1 MNNFHPKIAFSI
13 NVILVRSIL
22 LLERLGNRSL
32 LSLASILKKINFIYF
47 LKINL
52 VKLRLIKKY
61 ICKKNILHKSL
72 TLFFI
77 SFIYINSYSQLFVNE
92 IDSDTDSVDQ
102 LEFIEIKSES
112 PNFSLDGYVIVL
124 FNGSSNGSDS
134 SYLAIDLDGFQTD
147 LNGLFLIGNN
157 NVSPS
162 AQIIIPNNSI
172 QNGADAVAI
181 YQAPLSDFPNSTL
194 ATTTNLVDAVV
205 YDTSDSDDENLM
217 QLLGVNLQIN
227 ENDNGNKDFESIQR
241 SNNGSYFVDTP
252 TPREV
257 NEGSGVFLN
266 GINFNFDQDSYIEG
280 EQIQINFTTEVPL
293 QEPITILFSLEYQNF
308 ESSDYSDVNS
318 VTIDSGADLGSV
330 LIDIV
335 DDDIDEGDEDLMLS
349 LDFENE
355 NFILLNNNQII
366 RVNDNDFII
375 ADYGTP
381 IDPTYSNVSNLF
393 PENYYSNL
401 NGLAGQDLIIALQE
415 IISNTDLVR
424 AHSYSDV
431 KEILKEADVNPEN
444 SNQVWLVYTEQA
456 RSKIDFQTTSSSV
469 GKWNREHTFPRSRGG
484 FNSISADSY
493 ADGIDQYWQ
502 TNIDSLRH
510 ANSDAHGIR
519 ASDGPENSSRGNKH
533 YGDYNGPTGNL
544 NSFKGDVARSVLFLS
559 LRYNGLDIVDGFPDT
574 VGQLGDLQTILSWND
589 LDPVDD
595 FEKNRNNVIYNW
607 QNNRNPL
614 IDLPEIVNYIWG
626 ENYGDI
632 WFDNLNVS
640 TIQDAFEFYPNPT
653 NGKIYFNSYLD
664 KVEVYSLNGQKLLN
678 FKNVDMLEINLE
690 KGLYLVSLYKEGKSS
705 IHKIIIN

>member
-1 MNNFHPKIAFSI
+1 MYKTIT
-13 NVILVRSIL
+13 
-22 LLERLGNRSL
+22 
-32 LSLASILKKINFIYF
+32 
-47 LKINL
+47 
-52 VKLRLIKKY
+52 LI
-61 ICKKNILHKSL
+61 
-72 TLFFI
+72 FI
-77 SFIYINSYSQLFVNE
+77 SFFYINTYSQLFINE

-112 PNFSLDGYVIVL
+112 PNFSLDGYIIVL
-124 FNGSSNGSDS
+124 FNGSSTGSDS
-134 SYLAIDLDGFQTD
+134 SYLAIDLNGFQTD

-162 AQIIIPNNSI
+162 AQIIVPNNSI

-194 ATTTNLVDAVV
+194 ATTTNLVDALV

-217 QLLGVNLQIN
+217 QLLGVNIQIN
-227 ENDNGNKDFESIQR
+227 ENENGNKDFESIQR

-257 NEGSGVFLN
+257 NEGNGVFLN
-266 GINFNFDQDSYIEG
+266 GINFSFDQDFYNEG
-280 EQIQINFTTEVPL
+280 DQIQINFTTEEAL
-293 QEPITILFSLEYQNF
+293 QESITIFFNLEYQNF
-308 ESSDYSDVNS
+308 DSNDYSDIDN
-318 VTIDSGADLGSV
+318 VTIQSGEDSASV
-330 LIDIV
+330 LIDII
-335 DDDIDEGDEDLMLS
+335 DDEIDEGDEDLMLS
-349 LDFENE
+349 LDFQNE

-366 RVNDNDFII
+366 RVNDNDFFI

-381 IDPTYSNVSNLF
+381 INPTYANVNNLF
-393 PENYYSNL
+393 SENYYSNL
-401 NGLAGQDLIIALQE
+401 NGLAGEDLIIALKE
-415 IISNTDLVR
+415 IISNPELVR
-424 AHSYSDV
+424 AHSYSDI
-431 KEILKEADVNPEN
+431 KEILKQADVNPEN

-456 RSKIDFQTTSSSV
+456 RSKIDFQTTSSNI

-484 FNSISADSY
+484 FNNISADSN

-502 TNIDSLRH
+502 TSIDSLRH

-574 VGQLGDLQTILSWND
+574 VGQLGDLQTILSWNE

-595 FEKNRNNVIYNW
+595 FEKNRNNIIYNW

-626 ENYGDI
+626 ENYGEV
-632 WFDNLNVS
+632 WFDNLNISVN
-640 TIQDAFEFYPNPT
+640 QNGFEFYPNPT
-653 NGKIYFNSYLD
+653 NGNISFNSYLD
-664 KVEVYSLNGQKLLN
+664 KVEVYSLNGQKLLS
-678 FKNVDMLEINLE
+678 FKNVNMLEINLE
-690 KGLYLVSLYKEGKSS
+690 KGLYLIFLYKEGKSS
-705 IHKIIIN
+705 NHKIIIN

>member
-1 MNNFHPKIAFSI
+1 M
-13 NVILVRSIL
+13 
-22 LLERLGNRSL
+22 
-32 LSLASILKKINFIYF
+32 
-47 LKINL
+47 
-52 VKLRLIKKY
+52 
-61 ICKKNILHKSL
+61 HKSI
-72 TLFFI
+72 TLIFI
-77 SFIYINSYSQLFVNE
+77 SFFYINTYSQLFINE

-112 PNFSLDGYVIVL
+112 PNFSLDGYIIVL

-134 SYLAIDLDGFQTD
+134 SYLAIDLNGFQTD

-162 AQIIIPNNSI
+162 AQIIVPNNSI

-194 ATTTNLVDAVV
+194 ATTTNLVDALV

-217 QLLGVNLQIN
+217 QLLGVNIQIN
-227 ENDNGNKDFESIQR
+227 ENENGNKDFESIQR

-266 GINFNFDQDSYIEG
+266 GINFSFDQDFYNEG
-280 EQIQINFTTEVPL
+280 DQIQINFTTEEAL
-293 QEPITILFSLEYQNF
+293 QESITIFFNLEYQNF
-308 ESSDYSDVNS
+308 DSNDYSDIDN
-318 VTIDSGADLGSV
+318 VTIQSGEDSASV
-330 LIDIV
+330 LIDII
-335 DDDIDEGDEDLMLS
+335 DDEIDEGDEDLMLS
-349 LDFENE
+349 LDFQNE

-381 IDPTYSNVSNLF
+381 INPTYANVNNLF
-393 PENYYSNL
+393 SENYYSNL
-401 NGLAGQDLIIALQE
+401 NGLAGEDLIIALKE
-415 IISNTDLVR
+415 IISNPELVR
-424 AHSYSDV
+424 AHSYSDI
-431 KEILKEADVNPEN
+431 KEILKQADVNPEN

-456 RSKIDFQTTSSSV
+456 RSKIDFQTTSSNI

-484 FNSISADSY
+484 FNNISADSN

-502 TNIDSLRH
+502 TSIDSLRH

-574 VGQLGDLQTILSWND
+574 VGQLGDLQTILSWNE

-595 FEKNRNNVIYNW
+595 FEKNRNNIIYNW

-626 ENYGDI
+626 ENYGEV
-632 WFDNLNVS
+632 WFDNLNISVN
-640 TIQDAFEFYPNPT
+640 QNGFEFYPNPT
-653 NGKIYFNSYLD
+653 NGNISFNSYLD
-664 KVEVYSLNGQKLLN
+664 KVEIYSLNGQKLLS
-678 FKNVDMLEINLE
+678 FKNVNMLEINLE
-690 KGLYLVSLYKEGKSS
+690 KGLYLIFLYKEGKSS
-705 IHKIIIN
+705 NHKIIIN

>member
-1 MNNFHPKIAFSI
+1 MYKTIT
-13 NVILVRSIL
+13 
-22 LLERLGNRSL
+22 
-32 LSLASILKKINFIYF
+32 
-47 LKINL
+47 
-52 VKLRLIKKY
+52 LI
-61 ICKKNILHKSL
+61 
-72 TLFFI
+72 FI
-77 SFIYINSYSQLFVNE
+77 SFFYINTYSQLFINE

-112 PNFSLDGYVIVL
+112 PNFSLDGYIIVL

-134 SYLAIDLDGFQTD
+134 SYLAIDLNGFQTD

-162 AQIIIPNNSI
+162 AQIIVPNNSI

-194 ATTTNLVDAVV
+194 ATTTNLVDALV

-217 QLLGVNLQIN
+217 QLLGVNIQIN
-227 ENDNGNKDFESIQR
+227 ENENGNKDFESIQR

-257 NEGSGVFLN
+257 NEGNGVFLN
-266 GINFNFDQDSYIEG
+266 GINFSFDQDFYNEG
-280 EQIQINFTTEVPL
+280 DQIQINFTTEEAL
-293 QEPITILFSLEYQNF
+293 QESITIFFNLEYQNF
-308 ESSDYSDVNS
+308 DSNDYSDIDN
-318 VTIDSGADLGSV
+318 VTIQSGEDSASV
-330 LIDIV
+330 LIDII
-335 DDDIDEGDEDLMLS
+335 DDEIDEGDEDLMLS
-349 LDFENE
+349 LDFQNE

-381 IDPTYSNVSNLF
+381 INPTYANVNNLF
-393 PENYYSNL
+393 SENYYSNL
-401 NGLAGQDLIIALQE
+401 NGLAGEDLIIALKE
-415 IISNTDLVR
+415 IISNPELVR
-424 AHSYSDV
+424 AHSYSDI
-431 KEILKEADVNPEN
+431 KEILKQADVNPEN

-456 RSKIDFQTTSSSV
+456 RSKIDFQTTSSNI

-484 FNSISADSY
+484 FNNISADSN

-502 TNIDSLRH
+502 TSIDSLRH

-574 VGQLGDLQTILSWND
+574 VGQLGDLQTILSWNE

-626 ENYGDI
+626 ENYGEV
-632 WFDNLNVS
+632 WFDNLNISVN
-640 TIQDAFEFYPNPT
+640 QNGFEFYPNPT
-653 NGKIYFNSYLD
+653 NGNISFNSYLD
-664 KVEVYSLNGQKLLN
+664 KVEVYSLNGQKLLS
-678 FKNVDMLEINLE
+678 FKNVNMLEINLE
-690 KGLYLVSLYKEGKSS
+690 KGLYLIFLHKEGKSS
-705 IHKIIIN
+705 NHKIIIN

>member
-1 MNNFHPKIAFSI
+1 MHKTIT
-13 NVILVRSIL
+13 
-22 LLERLGNRSL
+22 
-32 LSLASILKKINFIYF
+32 
-47 LKINL
+47 
-52 VKLRLIKKY
+52 LI
-61 ICKKNILHKSL
+61 
-72 TLFFI
+72 FI
-77 SFIYINSYSQLFVNE
+77 SFFYINTYSQLFINE

-112 PNFSLDGYVIVL
+112 PNFSLDGYIIVL

-134 SYLAIDLDGFQTD
+134 SYLAIDLNGFQTD

-162 AQIIIPNNSI
+162 AQIIVPNNSI

-194 ATTTNLVDAVV
+194 ATTTNLVDALV

-217 QLLGVNLQIN
+217 QLLGVNIQIN
-227 ENDNGNKDFESIQR
+227 ENENGNKDFESIQR

-257 NEGSGVFLN
+257 NEGNGVFLN
-266 GINFNFDQDSYIEG
+266 GINFSFDQDFYNEG
-280 EQIQINFTTEVPL
+280 DQIQINFTTEEAL
-293 QEPITILFSLEYQNF
+293 QESITIFFNLEYQNF
-308 ESSDYSDVNS
+308 DSNDYSDIDN
-318 VTIDSGADLGSV
+318 VTIQSGEDSASV
-330 LIDIV
+330 LIDII
-335 DDDIDEGDEDLMLS
+335 DDEIDEGDEDLMLS
-349 LDFENE
+349 LDFQNE

-381 IDPTYSNVSNLF
+381 INPTYANVNNLF
-393 PENYYSNL
+393 SENYYSNL
-401 NGLAGQDLIIALQE
+401 NGLAGEDLIIALKE
-415 IISNTDLVR
+415 IISNPELVR
-424 AHSYSDV
+424 AHSYSDI
-431 KEILKEADVNPEN
+431 KEILKQADVNPEN

-456 RSKIDFQTTSSSV
+456 RSKIDFQTTSSNI

-484 FNSISADSY
+484 FNNISADSN

-502 TNIDSLRH
+502 TSIDSLRH

-574 VGQLGDLQTILSWND
+574 VGQLGDLQTILSWNE

-595 FEKNRNNVIYNW
+595 FEKNRNNIIYNW

-626 ENYGDI
+626 ENYGEV
-632 WFDNLNVS
+632 WFDNLNISVN
-640 TIQDAFEFYPNPT
+640 QNGFEFYPNPT
-653 NGKIYFNSYLD
+653 NGNISFNSYLD
-664 KVEVYSLNGQKLLN
+664 KVEIYSLNGQKLLS
-678 FKNVDMLEINLE
+678 FKNINMLEINLE
-690 KGLYLVSLYKEGKSS
+690 KGLYLIFLYKEGKSS
-705 IHKIIIN
+705 NHKIIIN

>member
-1 MNNFHPKIAFSI
+1 M
-13 NVILVRSIL
+13 
-22 LLERLGNRSL
+22 
-32 LSLASILKKINFIYF
+32 
-47 LKINL
+47 
-52 VKLRLIKKY
+52 
-61 ICKKNILHKSL
+61 HKSI
-72 TLFFI
+72 TLIFI
-77 SFIYINSYSQLFVNE
+77 SFFYINTYSQLFINE

-112 PNFSLDGYVIVL
+112 PNFSLDGYIIVL

-134 SYLAIDLDGFQTD
+134 SYLAIDLNGFQTD

-162 AQIIIPNNSI
+162 AQIIVPNNSI

-194 ATTTNLVDAVV
+194 ATTTNLVDALV

-217 QLLGVNLQIN
+217 QLLGVNIQIN
-227 ENDNGNKDFESIQR
+227 ENENGNKDFESIQR

-266 GINFNFDQDSYIEG
+266 GINFSFDQDFYNEG
-280 EQIQINFTTEVPL
+280 DQIQINFTTEEAL
-293 QEPITILFSLEYQNF
+293 QESITIFFNLEYQNF
-308 ESSDYSDVNS
+308 DSNDYSDIDN
-318 VTIDSGADLGSV
+318 VTIQSGEDSASV
-330 LIDIV
+330 LIDII
-335 DDDIDEGDEDLMLS
+335 DDEIDEGDEDLMLS
-349 LDFENE
+349 LDFQNE

-381 IDPTYSNVSNLF
+381 VNPTYANVNNLF
-393 PENYYSNL
+393 SENYYSNL
-401 NGLAGQDLIIALQE
+401 NGLAGEDLIIALKE
-415 IISNTDLVR
+415 IISNPELVR
-424 AHSYSDV
+424 AHSYSDI
-431 KEILKEADVNPEN
+431 KEILKQADVNPEN

-456 RSKIDFQTTSSSV
+456 RSKIDFQTTSSNI

-484 FNSISADSY
+484 FNNISADSN

-502 TNIDSLRH
+502 TSIDSLRH

-574 VGQLGDLQTILSWND
+574 VGQLGDLQTILSWNE

-626 ENYGDI
+626 ENYGEV
-632 WFDNLNVS
+632 WFDNLNISVN
-640 TIQDAFEFYPNPT
+640 QNGFEFYPNPT
-653 NGKIYFNSYLD
+653 NGNISFNSYLD
-664 KVEVYSLNGQKLLN
+664 KVEVYSLNGQKLLS
-678 FKNVDMLEINLE
+678 FKNVNMLEINLE
-690 KGLYLVSLYKEGKSS
+690 KGLYLIFLYKEGKSS
-705 IHKIIIN
+705 NHKIIIN

>member
-1 MNNFHPKIAFSI
+1 MYKTIT
-13 NVILVRSIL
+13 
-22 LLERLGNRSL
+22 
-32 LSLASILKKINFIYF
+32 
-47 LKINL
+47 
-52 VKLRLIKKY
+52 LI
-61 ICKKNILHKSL
+61 
-72 TLFFI
+72 FI
-77 SFIYINSYSQLFVNE
+77 SFFYINTYSQLFINE

-112 PNFSLDGYVIVL
+112 PNFSLDGYIIVL

-134 SYLAIDLDGFQTD
+134 SYLAIDLNGFQTD

-162 AQIIIPNNSI
+162 AQIIVPNNSI
-172 QNGADAVAI
+172 QNGADAVGI

-194 ATTTNLVDAVV
+194 ATTTNLVDALV

-217 QLLGVNLQIN
+217 QLLGVNIQIN
-227 ENDNGNKDFESIQR
+227 ENENGNKDFESIQR
-241 SNNGSYFVDTP
+241 SNNGSYFIDTP

-257 NEGSGVFLN
+257 NEGNGVFLN
-266 GINFNFDQDSYIEG
+266 GINFSFDQDFYSEG
-280 EQIQINFTTEVPL
+280 DQIQINFTTEEAL
-293 QEPITILFSLEYQNF
+293 QESITIFFNLEYQNF
-308 ESSDYSDVNS
+308 DSNDYSDIDN
-318 VTIDSGADLGSV
+318 VTIQSGEDSASV
-330 LIDIV
+330 LIDII
-335 DDDIDEGDEDLMLS
+335 DDEIDEGDEDLMLS
-349 LDFENE
+349 LDFQNE

-381 IDPTYSNVSNLF
+381 INPTYANVNNLF
-393 PENYYSNL
+393 SENYYSNL
-401 NGLAGQDLIIALQE
+401 NGLAGEDLIIALKE
-415 IISNTDLVR
+415 IISNPELVR
-424 AHSYSDV
+424 AHSYSDI
-431 KEILKEADVNPEN
+431 KEILKQADVNPEN

-456 RSKIDFQTTSSSV
+456 RSKIDFQTTSSNI

-484 FNSISADSY
+484 FNNISADSY

-502 TNIDSLRH
+502 TSIDSLRH

-574 VGQLGDLQTILSWND
+574 VGQLGDLQTILSWNE

-595 FEKNRNNVIYNW
+595 FEKNRNNIIYNW

-626 ENYGDI
+626 ENYGEV
-632 WFDNLNVS
+632 WFDNLNIYVN
-640 TIQDAFEFYPNPT
+640 QNDFEFYPNPT
-653 NGKIYFNSYLD
+653 NGNISFNSYLD
-664 KVEVYSLNGQKLLN
+664 KVEIYSLNGQKLLT
-678 FKNVDMLEINLE
+678 FKNINMLEINLE
-690 KGLYLVSLYKEGKSS
+690 KGLYLIFLYKEGKSS
-705 IHKIIIN
+705 NHKIIIN

>member
-1 MNNFHPKIAFSI
+1 MYKSI
-13 NVILVRSIL
+13 T
-22 LLERLGNRSL
+22 
-32 LSLASILKKINFIYF
+32 
-47 LKINL
+47 
-52 VKLRLIKKY
+52 LI
-61 ICKKNILHKSL
+61 
-72 TLFFI
+72 FI
-77 SFIYINSYSQLFVNE
+77 SFFYINTYSQLFINE

-112 PNFSLDGYVIVL
+112 PNFSLDGYIIVL

-134 SYLAIDLDGFQTD
+134 SYLAIDLNGFQTD

-162 AQIIIPNNSI
+162 AQIIVPNNSI

-194 ATTTNLVDAVV
+194 ATTTNLVDALV

-217 QLLGVNLQIN
+217 QLLGVNIQIN
-227 ENDNGNKDFESIQR
+227 ENENGNKDFESIQR

-266 GINFNFDQDSYIEG
+266 GINFSFDQDFYNEG
-280 EQIQINFTTEVPL
+280 DQIQINFTTEEAL
-293 QEPITILFSLEYQNF
+293 QESITIFFNLEYQNF
-308 ESSDYSDVNS
+308 DSNDYSDIDN
-318 VTIDSGADLGSV
+318 VTIQSGEDSASV
-330 LIDIV
+330 LIDII
-335 DDDIDEGDEDLMLS
+335 DDEIDEGDEDLMLS
-349 LDFENE
+349 LDFQNE

-366 RVNDNDFII
+366 RVNDNDFFI

-381 IDPTYSNVSNLF
+381 INPTYANVNNLF
-393 PENYYSNL
+393 SENYYSNL
-401 NGLAGQDLIIALQE
+401 NGLAGEDLIIALKE
-415 IISNTDLVR
+415 IISNPELVR
-424 AHSYSDV
+424 AHSYSDI
-431 KEILKEADVNPEN
+431 KEILKQADVNPEN

-456 RSKIDFQTTSSSV
+456 RSKIDFQTTSSNI

-484 FNSISADSY
+484 FNNISADSN

-502 TNIDSLRH
+502 TSIDSLRH

-574 VGQLGDLQTILSWND
+574 VGQLGDLQTILSWNE

-626 ENYGDI
+626 ENYGEV
-632 WFDNLNVS
+632 WFDNLNISVN
-640 TIQDAFEFYPNPT
+640 QNGFEFYPNPT
-653 NGKIYFNSYLD
+653 NGNISFNSYLD
-664 KVEVYSLNGQKLLN
+664 KVEVYSLNGQKLLS
-678 FKNVDMLEINLE
+678 FKNVNMLEINLE
-690 KGLYLVSLYKEGKSS
+690 KGLYLIFLYKEGKSS
-705 IHKIIIN
+705 NHKIIIN

>member
-1 MNNFHPKIAFSI
+1 
-13 NVILVRSIL
+13 
-22 LLERLGNRSL
+22 
-32 LSLASILKKINFIYF
+32 
-47 LKINL
+47 
-52 VKLRLIKKY
+52 
-61 ICKKNILHKSL
+61 LHKSI
-72 TLFFI
+72 TLIFI
-77 SFIYINSYSQLFVNE
+77 SFFYINTYSQLFINE
-92 IDSDTDSVDQ
+92 IDSDTDSLDQ

-112 PNFSLDGYVIVL
+112 PNFSLDGYIIVL

-134 SYLAIDLDGFQTD
+134 SYLAIDLNGFQTD

-162 AQIIIPNNSI
+162 AQIIVPNNSI

-194 ATTTNLVDAVV
+194 ATTTNLVDALV

-217 QLLGVNLQIN
+217 QLLGVNIQIN
-227 ENDNGNKDFESIQR
+227 ENENGNKDFESIQR

-257 NEGSGVFLN
+257 NEGNGVFLN
-266 GINFNFDQDSYIEG
+266 GINFSFDQDFYNEG
-280 EQIQINFTTEVPL
+280 DQIQINFTTEEAL
-293 QEPITILFSLEYQNF
+293 QESITIFFNLEYQNF
-308 ESSDYSDVNS
+308 DSNDYSDIDN
-318 VTIDSGADLGSV
+318 VTIQSGEDSASV
-330 LIDIV
+330 LIDII
-335 DDDIDEGDEDLMLS
+335 DDEINEGDEDLMLS
-349 LDFENE
+349 LDFQNE

-381 IDPTYSNVSNLF
+381 INPTYANVNNLF
-393 PENYYSNL
+393 SENYYSNL
-401 NGLAGQDLIIALQE
+401 NGLAGEDLIIALKE
-415 IISNTDLVR
+415 IISNPELVR
-424 AHSYSDV
+424 AHSYSDI
-431 KEILKEADVNPEN
+431 KEILKQADVNPEN

-456 RSKIDFQTTSSSV
+456 RSKIDFQTTSSNI

-484 FNSISADSY
+484 FNNISADSN

-502 TNIDSLRH
+502 TSIDSLRH

-574 VGQLGDLQTILSWND
+574 VGQLGDLQTILSWNE

-626 ENYGDI
+626 ENYGEV
-632 WFDNLNVS
+632 WFDNLNISVN
-640 TIQDAFEFYPNPT
+640 QNGFEFYPNPT
-653 NGKIYFNSYLD
+653 NGNISFNSYLD
-664 KVEVYSLNGQKLLN
+664 KVEIYSLNGQKLLS
-678 FKNVDMLEINLE
+678 FKNINMLEINLE
-690 KGLYLVSLYKEGKSS
+690 KGLYLIFLYKEGKSS
-705 IHKIIIN
+705 NHKIIIN

>member
-1 MNNFHPKIAFSI
+1 M
-13 NVILVRSIL
+13 
-22 LLERLGNRSL
+22 
-32 LSLASILKKINFIYF
+32 
-47 LKINL
+47 
-52 VKLRLIKKY
+52 
-61 ICKKNILHKSL
+61 HKSI
-72 TLFFI
+72 TLIFI
-77 SFIYINSYSQLFVNE
+77 SFFYINTYSQLFINE
-92 IDSDTDSVDQ
+92 IDSDTDSLDQ

-112 PNFSLDGYVIVL
+112 PNFSLDGYIIVL

-134 SYLAIDLDGFQTD
+134 SYLALDLNGFQTD

-162 AQIIIPNNSI
+162 AQIIVPNNSI

-194 ATTTNLVDAVV
+194 ATTTNLVDALV

-217 QLLGVNLQIN
+217 QLLGVNIQIN
-227 ENDNGNKDFESIQR
+227 ENENGNKDFESIQR

-257 NEGSGVFLN
+257 NEGNGVFLN
-266 GINFNFDQDSYIEG
+266 GINFSFDQDFYNEG
-280 EQIQINFTTEVPL
+280 DQIQINFTTEEAL
-293 QEPITILFSLEYQNF
+293 QESITIFFNLEYQNF
-308 ESSDYSDVNS
+308 DSNDYSDIDN
-318 VTIDSGADLGSV
+318 VTIQSGEDSASV
-330 LIDIV
+330 LIDII
-335 DDDIDEGDEDLMLS
+335 DDEINEGDEDLMLS
-349 LDFENE
+349 LDFQNE

-381 IDPTYSNVSNLF
+381 INPTYANVNNLF
-393 PENYYSNL
+393 SENYYSNL
-401 NGLAGQDLIIALQE
+401 NGLAGEDLIIALKE
-415 IISNTDLVR
+415 IISNPELVR
-424 AHSYSDV
+424 AHSYSDI
-431 KEILKEADVNPEN
+431 KEILKQADVNPEN

-456 RSKIDFQTTSSSV
+456 RSKIDFQTTSSNI

-484 FNSISADSY
+484 FNNISADSN

-502 TNIDSLRH
+502 TSIDSLRH

-574 VGQLGDLQTILSWND
+574 VGQLGDLQTILSWNE

-626 ENYGDI
+626 ENYGEV
-632 WFDNLNVS
+632 WFDNLNISVN
-640 TIQDAFEFYPNPT
+640 QNGFEFYPNPT
-653 NGKIYFNSYLD
+653 NGNISFNSYLD
-664 KVEVYSLNGQKLLN
+664 KVEVYSLNGQKLLS
-678 FKNVDMLEINLE
+678 FKNVNMLEINLE
-690 KGLYLVSLYKEGKSS
+690 KGLYLIFLYKEGKSS
-705 IHKIIIN
+705 NHKIIIN

>member
-1 MNNFHPKIAFSI
+1 LYKAIT
-13 NVILVRSIL
+13 
-22 LLERLGNRSL
+22 
-32 LSLASILKKINFIYF
+32 
-47 LKINL
+47 
-52 VKLRLIKKY
+52 LI
-61 ICKKNILHKSL
+61 
-72 TLFFI
+72 FI
-77 SFIYINSYSQLFVNE
+77 SFFYINTYSQLFINE

-112 PNFSLDGYVIVL
+112 PNFSLDGYIIVL

-134 SYLAIDLDGFQTD
+134 SYLAIDLNGFQTD

-162 AQIIIPNNSI
+162 AQIIVPNNSI

-194 ATTTNLVDAVV
+194 ATTTNLVDALV

-217 QLLGVNLQIN
+217 QLLGVNIQIN
-227 ENDNGNKDFESIQR
+227 ENENGNKDFESIQR

-266 GINFNFDQDSYIEG
+266 GINFSFDQDFYNEG
-280 EQIQINFTTEVPL
+280 DQIQINFTTEEAL
-293 QEPITILFSLEYQNF
+293 QESITIFFNLEYQNF
-308 ESSDYSDVNS
+308 DSNDYSDIDN
-318 VTIDSGADLGSV
+318 VTIQSGEDSASV
-330 LIDIV
+330 LIDII
-335 DDDIDEGDEDLMLS
+335 DDEIDEGDEDLMLS
-349 LDFENE
+349 LDFQNE

-366 RVNDNDFII
+366 RVNDNDFFI

-381 IDPTYSNVSNLF
+381 INPTYANVNNLF
-393 PENYYSNL
+393 SENYYSNL
-401 NGLAGQDLIIALQE
+401 NGLAGEDLIIALKE
-415 IISNTDLVR
+415 IISNPELVR
-424 AHSYSDV
+424 AHSYSDI
-431 KEILKEADVNPEN
+431 KEILKQADVNPEN

-456 RSKIDFQTTSSSV
+456 RSKIDFQTTSSNI

-484 FNSISADSY
+484 FNNISADSN

-502 TNIDSLRH
+502 TSIDSLRH

-574 VGQLGDLQTILSWND
+574 VGQLGDLQTILSWNE

-595 FEKNRNNVIYNW
+595 FEKNRNNIIYNW

-626 ENYGDI
+626 ENYGEV
-632 WFDNLNVS
+632 WFDNLNISVN
-640 TIQDAFEFYPNPT
+640 QNGFEFYPNPT
-653 NGKIYFNSYLD
+653 NGNISFNSYLD
-664 KVEVYSLNGQKLLN
+664 KVEVYSLNGQKLLS
-678 FKNVDMLEINLE
+678 FKNVNMLEINLE
-690 KGLYLVSLYKEGKSS
+690 KGLYLIFLHKEGKSS
-705 IHKIIIN
+705 NHKIIIN

>member
-1 MNNFHPKIAFSI
+1 
-13 NVILVRSIL
+13 
-22 LLERLGNRSL
+22 
-32 LSLASILKKINFIYF
+32 
-47 LKINL
+47 
-52 VKLRLIKKY
+52 
-61 ICKKNILHKSL
+61 LHKSI
-72 TLFFI
+72 TLIFI
-77 SFIYINSYSQLFVNE
+77 SFFYINTYSQLFINE
-92 IDSDTDSVDQ
+92 IDSDTDSLDQ

-112 PNFSLDGYVIVL
+112 PNFSLDGYIIVL

-134 SYLAIDLDGFQTD
+134 SYLAIDLNGFQTD

-162 AQIIIPNNSI
+162 AQIIVPNNSI

-194 ATTTNLVDAVV
+194 ATTTNLVDALV

-217 QLLGVNLQIN
+217 QLLGVNIQIN
-227 ENDNGNKDFESIQR
+227 ENENGNKDFESIQR

-257 NEGSGVFLN
+257 NEGNGVFLN
-266 GINFNFDQDSYIEG
+266 GINFSFDQDFYNEG
-280 EQIQINFTTEVPL
+280 DQIQINFTTEEAL
-293 QEPITILFSLEYQNF
+293 QESITIFFNLEYQNF
-308 ESSDYSDVNS
+308 DSNDYSDIDN
-318 VTIDSGADLGSV
+318 VTIQSGEDSASV
-330 LIDIV
+330 LIDII
-335 DDDIDEGDEDLMLS
+335 DDEIDEGDEDLMLS
-349 LDFENE
+349 LDFQNE

-381 IDPTYSNVSNLF
+381 INPTYANVNNLF
-393 PENYYSNL
+393 SENYYSNL
-401 NGLAGQDLIIALQE
+401 NGLAGEDLIIALKE
-415 IISNTDLVR
+415 IISNPELVR
-424 AHSYSDV
+424 AHSYSDI
-431 KEILKEADVNPEN
+431 KEILKQADVNPEN

-456 RSKIDFQTTSSSV
+456 RSKIDFQTTSSNI

-484 FNSISADSY
+484 FNNISADSN

-502 TNIDSLRH
+502 TSIDSLRH

-574 VGQLGDLQTILSWND
+574 VGQLGDLQTILSWNE

-626 ENYGDI
+626 ENYGEV
-632 WFDNLNVS
+632 WFDNLNISVN
-640 TIQDAFEFYPNPT
+640 QNGFEFYPNPT
-653 NGKIYFNSYLD
+653 NGNISFNSYLD
-664 KVEVYSLNGQKLLN
+664 KVEVYSLNGQKLLS
-678 FKNVDMLEINLE
+678 FKNVNMLEINLE
-690 KGLYLVSLYKEGKSS
+690 KGLYLIFLHKEGKSS
-705 IHKIIIN
+705 NHKIIIN

>member
-134 SYLAIDLDGFQTD
+134 SYLAIDLDGYQTD

-318 VTIDSGADLGSV
+318 VTIDSGADSGSV
-330 LIDIV
+330 LIDII

-401 NGLAGQDLIIALQE
+401 NGLAGEDLIIALQE

>member
-1 MNNFHPKIAFSI
+1 M
-13 NVILVRSIL
+13 
-22 LLERLGNRSL
+22 
-32 LSLASILKKINFIYF
+32 FI
-47 LKINL
+47 
-52 VKLRLIKKY
+52 
-61 ICKKNILHKSL
+61 
-72 TLFFI
+72 
-77 SFIYINSYSQLFVNE
+77 NE

-112 PNFSLDGYVIVL
+112 PNFSLDGYIIVL
-124 FNGSSNGSDS
+124 FNGSSNSSDS
-134 SYLAIDLDGFQTD
+134 SYLAIDLNGFQTD

-162 AQIIIPNNSI
+162 AQIIVPDNSI

-194 ATTTNLVDAVV
+194 ATTTNLVDALV

-217 QLLGVNLQIN
+217 QLLGVNIQIN
-227 ENDNGNKDFESIQR
+227 ENENGNKDFESIQR

-257 NEGSGVFLN
+257 NEGNGVFLN
-266 GINFNFDQDSYIEG
+266 GINFSFDQDFYNEG
-280 EQIQINFTTEVPL
+280 DQIQINFTTEEAL
-293 QEPITILFSLEYQNF
+293 QESITIFFNLEYQNF
-308 ESSDYSDVNS
+308 DSNDYSDIDN
-318 VTIDSGADLGSV
+318 VTIQSGEESASV
-330 LIDIV
+330 LIDII
-335 DDDIDEGDEDLMLS
+335 DDEIDEGDEDLMLS
-349 LDFENE
+349 LDFQNE

-366 RVNDNDFII
+366 RVNDNDFFI

-381 IDPTYSNVSNLF
+381 INPTYANVNNLF
-393 PENYYSNL
+393 SENYYSNL
-401 NGLAGQDLIIALQE
+401 NGLAGEDLIIALKE
-415 IISNTDLVR
+415 IISNPELVR
-424 AHSYSDV
+424 AHSYSDI
-431 KEILKEADVNPEN
+431 KEILKQADVNPEN

-456 RSKIDFQTTSSSV
+456 RSKIDFQTTSSNI

-484 FNSISADSY
+484 FNNISADSN

-502 TNIDSLRH
+502 TSIDSLRH

-574 VGQLGDLQTILSWND
+574 VGQLGDLQTILSWNE

-595 FEKNRNNVIYNW
+595 FEKNRNNIIYNW

-626 ENYGDI
+626 ENYGEV
-632 WFDNLNVS
+632 WFDNLNISVN
-640 TIQDAFEFYPNPT
+640 QNGFEFYPNPT
-653 NGKIYFNSYLD
+653 NGNISFNSYLD
-664 KVEVYSLNGQKLLN
+664 KVEVYTLNGQKLLS
-678 FKNVDMLEINLE
+678 FKNVNMLEINLE
-690 KGLYLVSLYKEGKSS
+690 KGLYLIFLHKEGKSS
-705 IHKIIIN
+705 NHKIIIN

>member
-1 MNNFHPKIAFSI
+1 MYKTIT
-13 NVILVRSIL
+13 
-22 LLERLGNRSL
+22 
-32 LSLASILKKINFIYF
+32 
-47 LKINL
+47 
-52 VKLRLIKKY
+52 LI
-61 ICKKNILHKSL
+61 
-72 TLFFI
+72 FI
-77 SFIYINSYSQLFVNE
+77 SFFYINTYSQLFINE

-112 PNFSLDGYVIVL
+112 PNFSLDGYIIVL

-134 SYLAIDLDGFQTD
+134 SYLAIDLNGFQTD

-162 AQIIIPNNSI
+162 AQIIVPNNSI

-194 ATTTNLVDAVV
+194 ATTTNLVDALV

-217 QLLGVNLQIN
+217 QLLGVNIQIN
-227 ENDNGNKDFESIQR
+227 ENENGNKDFESIQR

-266 GINFNFDQDSYIEG
+266 GINFSFDQDFYNEG
-280 EQIQINFTTEVPL
+280 DQIQINFTTEEAL
-293 QEPITILFSLEYQNF
+293 QESITIFFNLEYQNF
-308 ESSDYSDVNS
+308 DSNDYSDIDN
-318 VTIDSGADLGSV
+318 VTIQSGEDSASV
-330 LIDIV
+330 LIDII
-335 DDDIDEGDEDLMLS
+335 DDEIDEGDEDLMLS
-349 LDFENE
+349 LDFQNE

-366 RVNDNDFII
+366 RVNDNDFFI

-381 IDPTYSNVSNLF
+381 INPTYANVNNLF
-393 PENYYSNL
+393 SENYYSNL
-401 NGLAGQDLIIALQE
+401 NGLAGEDLIIALKE
-415 IISNTDLVR
+415 IISNPELVR
-424 AHSYSDV
+424 AHSYSDI
-431 KEILKEADVNPEN
+431 KEILKQADVNPEN

-456 RSKIDFQTTSSSV
+456 RSKIDFQTTSSNI

-484 FNSISADSY
+484 FNNISADSN

-502 TNIDSLRH
+502 TSIDSLRH

-574 VGQLGDLQTILSWND
+574 VGQLGDLQTILSWNE

-595 FEKNRNNVIYNW
+595 FEKNRNNIIYNW

-626 ENYGDI
+626 ENYGDV
-632 WFDNLNVS
+632 WFDNLNIS
-640 TIQDAFEFYPNPT
+640 INQKGFEFYPNPT
-653 NGKIYFNSYLD
+653 NGNISFNSYLD
-664 KVEVYSLNGQKLLN
+664 KVEIYSLNGQKLLS
-678 FKNVDMLEINLE
+678 FKNINMLEINLE
-690 KGLYLVSLYKEGKSS
+690 KGLYLIFLYKEGKSS
-705 IHKIIIN
+705 NHKIIIN

>member
-1 MNNFHPKIAFSI
+1 M
-13 NVILVRSIL
+13 
-22 LLERLGNRSL
+22 
-32 LSLASILKKINFIYF
+32 
-47 LKINL
+47 
-52 VKLRLIKKY
+52 
-61 ICKKNILHKSL
+61 HKSI
-72 TLFFI
+72 TLIFI
-77 SFIYINSYSQLFVNE
+77 SFFYINTYSQLFINE
-92 IDSDTDSVDQ
+92 IDSDTDSLDQ

-112 PNFSLDGYVIVL
+112 PNFSLDGYIIVL

-134 SYLAIDLDGFQTD
+134 SYLAIDLNGFQTD

-162 AQIIIPNNSI
+162 AQIIVPNNSI

-194 ATTTNLVDAVV
+194 ATTTNLVDALV

-217 QLLGVNLQIN
+217 QLLGVNIQIN
-227 ENDNGNKDFESIQR
+227 ENENGNKDFESIQR

-257 NEGSGVFLN
+257 NEGNGVFLN
-266 GINFNFDQDSYIEG
+266 GINFSFDQDFYNEG
-280 EQIQINFTTEVPL
+280 DQIQINFTTEEAL
-293 QEPITILFSLEYQNF
+293 QESITIFFNLEYQNF
-308 ESSDYSDVNS
+308 DSNDYSDIDN
-318 VTIDSGADLGSV
+318 VTIQSGEDSASV
-330 LIDIV
+330 LIDII
-335 DDDIDEGDEDLMLS
+335 DDEINEGDEDLMLS
-349 LDFENE
+349 LDFQNE

-381 IDPTYSNVSNLF
+381 INPTYANVNNLF
-393 PENYYSNL
+393 SENYYSNL
-401 NGLAGQDLIIALQE
+401 NGLAGEDLIIALKE
-415 IISNTDLVR
+415 IISNPELVR
-424 AHSYSDV
+424 AHSYSDI
-431 KEILKEADVNPEN
+431 KEILKQADVNPEN

-456 RSKIDFQTTSSSV
+456 RSKIDFQTTSSNI

-484 FNSISADSY
+484 FNNISADSN

-502 TNIDSLRH
+502 TSIDSLRH

-574 VGQLGDLQTILSWND
+574 VGQLGDLQTILSWNE

-626 ENYGDI
+626 ENYGEV
-632 WFDNLNVS
+632 WFDNLNISVN
-640 TIQDAFEFYPNPT
+640 QNGFEFYPNPT
-653 NGKIYFNSYLD
+653 NGNISFNSYLD
-664 KVEVYSLNGQKLLN
+664 KVEVYSLNGQKLLS
-678 FKNVDMLEINLE
+678 FKNVNMLEINLE
-690 KGLYLVSLYKEGKSS
+690 KGLYLIFLYKEGKSS
-705 IHKIIIN
+705 NHKIIIN

>member
-1 MNNFHPKIAFSI
+1 MYKTIT
-13 NVILVRSIL
+13 
-22 LLERLGNRSL
+22 
-32 LSLASILKKINFIYF
+32 
-47 LKINL
+47 
-52 VKLRLIKKY
+52 LI
-61 ICKKNILHKSL
+61 
-72 TLFFI
+72 FI
-77 SFIYINSYSQLFVNE
+77 SFFYINTYSQLFINE

-112 PNFSLDGYVIVL
+112 PNFSLDGYIIVL

-134 SYLAIDLDGFQTD
+134 SYLAIDLNGFQTD

-162 AQIIIPNNSI
+162 AQIIVPNNSI

-194 ATTTNLVDAVV
+194 ATTTNLVDALV

-217 QLLGVNLQIN
+217 QLLGVNIQIN
-227 ENDNGNKDFESIQR
+227 ENENGNKDFESIQR

-266 GINFNFDQDSYIEG
+266 GINFSFDQDFYNEG
-280 EQIQINFTTEVPL
+280 DQIQINFTTEEAL
-293 QEPITILFSLEYQNF
+293 QESITIFFNLEYQNF
-308 ESSDYSDVNS
+308 DSNDYSDIDN
-318 VTIDSGADLGSV
+318 VTIQSGEDSASV
-330 LIDIV
+330 LIDII
-335 DDDIDEGDEDLMLS
+335 DDEIDEGDEDLMLS
-349 LDFENE
+349 LDFQNE

-381 IDPTYSNVSNLF
+381 INPTYANVNNLF
-393 PENYYSNL
+393 SENYYSNL
-401 NGLAGQDLIIALQE
+401 NGLAGEDLIIALKE
-415 IISNTDLVR
+415 IISNPELVR
-424 AHSYSDV
+424 AHSYSDI
-431 KEILKEADVNPEN
+431 KEILKQADVNPEN

-456 RSKIDFQTTSSSV
+456 RSKIDFQTTSSNI

-484 FNSISADSY
+484 FNNISADSN

-502 TNIDSLRH
+502 TSIDSLRH

-574 VGQLGDLQTILSWND
+574 VGQLGDLQTILSWNE

-626 ENYGDI
+626 ENYGEV
-632 WFDNLNVS
+632 WFDNLNISVN
-640 TIQDAFEFYPNPT
+640 QNGFEFYPNPT
-653 NGKIYFNSYLD
+653 NGNISFNSYLD
-664 KVEVYSLNGQKLLN
+664 KVEIYSLNGQKLLS
-678 FKNVDMLEINLE
+678 FKNINMLEINLE
-690 KGLYLVSLYKEGKSS
+690 KGLYLIFLYKEGKSS
-705 IHKIIIN
+705 NHKIIIN

>member
-1 MNNFHPKIAFSI
+1 MYKTIT
-13 NVILVRSIL
+13 
-22 LLERLGNRSL
+22 
-32 LSLASILKKINFIYF
+32 
-47 LKINL
+47 
-52 VKLRLIKKY
+52 LI
-61 ICKKNILHKSL
+61 
-72 TLFFI
+72 FI
-77 SFIYINSYSQLFVNE
+77 SFFYINTYSQLFINE

-112 PNFSLDGYVIVL
+112 PNFSLDGYIIVL

-134 SYLAIDLDGFQTD
+134 SYLAIDLNGFQTD

-162 AQIIIPNNSI
+162 AQIIVPNNSI

-194 ATTTNLVDAVV
+194 ATTTNLVDALV

-217 QLLGVNLQIN
+217 QLLGVNIQIN
-227 ENDNGNKDFESIQR
+227 ENENGNKDFESIQR

-266 GINFNFDQDSYIEG
+266 GINFSFDQDFYNEG
-280 EQIQINFTTEVPL
+280 DQIQINFTTEEAL
-293 QEPITILFSLEYQNF
+293 QESITIFFNLEYQNF
-308 ESSDYSDVNS
+308 DSNDYSDIDN
-318 VTIDSGADLGSV
+318 VTIQSGEDSASV
-330 LIDIV
+330 LIDII
-335 DDDIDEGDEDLMLS
+335 DDEIDEGDEDLMLS
-349 LDFENE
+349 LDFQNE

-366 RVNDNDFII
+366 RVNDNDFFI

-381 IDPTYSNVSNLF
+381 INPTYANVNNLF
-393 PENYYSNL
+393 SENYYSNL
-401 NGLAGQDLIIALQE
+401 NGLAGEDLIIALKE
-415 IISNTDLVR
+415 IISNPELVR
-424 AHSYSDV
+424 AHSYSDI
-431 KEILKEADVNPEN
+431 KEILKQADVNPEN

-456 RSKIDFQTTSSSV
+456 RSKIDFQTTSSNI

-484 FNSISADSY
+484 FNNISADSN

-502 TNIDSLRH
+502 TSIDSLRH

-574 VGQLGDLQTILSWND
+574 VGQLGDLQTILSWNE

-626 ENYGDI
+626 ENYGEV
-632 WFDNLNVS
+632 WFDNLNISVN
-640 TIQDAFEFYPNPT
+640 QNGFEFYPNPT
-653 NGKIYFNSYLD
+653 NGNISFNSYLD
-664 KVEVYSLNGQKLLN
+664 KVEVYSLNGQKLLS
-678 FKNVDMLEINLE
+678 FKNVNMLEINLE
-690 KGLYLVSLYKEGKSS
+690 KGLYLIFLYKEGKSS
-705 IHKIIIN
+705 NHKIIIN

>member
-134 SYLAIDLDGFQTD
+134 SYLAIDLDGYQTD

-266 GINFNFDQDSYIEG
+266 GINFNFDQDSYNEG

-366 RVNDNDFII
+366 RVNDNDYTI

-484 FNSISADSY
+484 FNNISADSY

-607 QNNRNPL
+607 QNNRNPF

-690 KGLYLVSLYKEGKSS
+690 KGLYLVCLYKEGKSS

>member
-1 MNNFHPKIAFSI
+1 M
-13 NVILVRSIL
+13 
-22 LLERLGNRSL
+22 
-32 LSLASILKKINFIYF
+32 
-47 LKINL
+47 
-52 VKLRLIKKY
+52 
-61 ICKKNILHKSL
+61 HKSI
-72 TLFFI
+72 TLIFI
-77 SFIYINSYSQLFVNE
+77 SFFYINTYSQLFINE
-92 IDSDTDSVDQ
+92 IDSDTDSLDQ

-112 PNFSLDGYVIVL
+112 PNFSLDGYIIVL

-134 SYLAIDLDGFQTD
+134 SYLAIDLNGFQTD

-162 AQIIIPNNSI
+162 AQIIVPNNSI

-194 ATTTNLVDAVV
+194 ATTTNLVDALV

-217 QLLGVNLQIN
+217 QLLGVNIQIN
-227 ENDNGNKDFESIQR
+227 ENENGNKDFESIQR

-266 GINFNFDQDSYIEG
+266 GINFSFDQDFYNEG
-280 EQIQINFTTEVPL
+280 DQIQINFTTEEAL
-293 QEPITILFSLEYQNF
+293 QESITIFFNLEYQNF
-308 ESSDYSDVNS
+308 DSNDYSDIDN
-318 VTIDSGADLGSV
+318 VTIQSGEDSASV
-330 LIDIV
+330 LIDII
-335 DDDIDEGDEDLMLS
+335 DDEIDEGDEDLMLS
-349 LDFENE
+349 LDFQNE

-381 IDPTYSNVSNLF
+381 INPTYANVNNLF
-393 PENYYSNL
+393 SENYYSNL
-401 NGLAGQDLIIALQE
+401 NGLAGEDLIIALKE
-415 IISNTDLVR
+415 IISNPELVR
-424 AHSYSDV
+424 AHSYSDI
-431 KEILKEADVNPEN
+431 KEILKQADVNPEN

-456 RSKIDFQTTSSSV
+456 RSKIDFQTTSSNI

-484 FNSISADSY
+484 FNNISADSN

-502 TNIDSLRH
+502 TSIDSLRH

-574 VGQLGDLQTILSWND
+574 VGQLGDLQTILSWNE

-626 ENYGDI
+626 ENYGEV
-632 WFDNLNVS
+632 WFDNLNISVN
-640 TIQDAFEFYPNPT
+640 QNGFEFYPNPT
-653 NGKIYFNSYLD
+653 NGNISFNSYLD
-664 KVEVYSLNGQKLLN
+664 KVEIYSLNGQKLLS
-678 FKNVDMLEINLE
+678 FKNVNMLEINLE
-690 KGLYLVSLYKEGKSS
+690 KGLYLIFLYKEGKSS
-705 IHKIIIN
+705 NHKIIIN

>member
-1 MNNFHPKIAFSI
+1 M
-13 NVILVRSIL
+13 
-22 LLERLGNRSL
+22 
-32 LSLASILKKINFIYF
+32 
-47 LKINL
+47 
-52 VKLRLIKKY
+52 
-61 ICKKNILHKSL
+61 HKSI
-72 TLFFI
+72 TLIFI
-77 SFIYINSYSQLFVNE
+77 SFFYINTYSQLFINE

-112 PNFSLDGYVIVL
+112 PNFSLDGYIIVL

-134 SYLAIDLDGFQTD
+134 SYLAIDLNGFQTD

-162 AQIIIPNNSI
+162 AQIIVPNNSI

-194 ATTTNLVDAVV
+194 ATTTNLVDALV

-217 QLLGVNLQIN
+217 QLLGVNIQIN
-227 ENDNGNKDFESIQR
+227 ENENGNKDFESIQR

-266 GINFNFDQDSYIEG
+266 GINFSFDQDFYNEG
-280 EQIQINFTTEVPL
+280 DQIQINFTTEEAL
-293 QEPITILFSLEYQNF
+293 QESITIFFNLEYQNF
-308 ESSDYSDVNS
+308 DSNDYSDIDN
-318 VTIDSGADLGSV
+318 VTIQSGEDSASV
-330 LIDIV
+330 LIDII
-335 DDDIDEGDEDLMLS
+335 DDEIDEGDEDLMLS
-349 LDFENE
+349 LDFQNE

-381 IDPTYSNVSNLF
+381 INPTYANVNNLF
-393 PENYYSNL
+393 SENYYSNL
-401 NGLAGQDLIIALQE
+401 NGLAGEDLIIALKE
-415 IISNTDLVR
+415 IISNPELVR
-424 AHSYSDV
+424 AHSYSDI
-431 KEILKEADVNPEN
+431 KEILKQADVNPEN

-456 RSKIDFQTTSSSV
+456 RSKIDFQTTSSNI

-484 FNSISADSY
+484 FNNISADSN

-502 TNIDSLRH
+502 TSIDSLRH

-574 VGQLGDLQTILSWND
+574 VGQLGDLQTILSWNE

-595 FEKNRNNVIYNW
+595 FEKNRNNIIYNW

-626 ENYGDI
+626 ENYGEV
-632 WFDNLNVS
+632 WFDNLNISVN
-640 TIQDAFEFYPNPT
+640 QNGFEFYPNPT
-653 NGKIYFNSYLD
+653 NGNISFNSYLD
-664 KVEVYSLNGQKLLN
+664 KVEVYSLNGQKLLS
-678 FKNVDMLEINLE
+678 FKNVNMLEINLE
-690 KGLYLVSLYKEGKSS
+690 KGLYLIFLYKEGKSS
-705 IHKIIIN
+705 NHKIIIN

>member
-1 MNNFHPKIAFSI
+1 MYKTIT
-13 NVILVRSIL
+13 
-22 LLERLGNRSL
+22 
-32 LSLASILKKINFIYF
+32 
-47 LKINL
+47 
-52 VKLRLIKKY
+52 LI
-61 ICKKNILHKSL
+61 
-72 TLFFI
+72 FI
-77 SFIYINSYSQLFVNE
+77 SFFYINTYSQLFINE
-92 IDSDTDSVDQ
+92 IDSDTDSLDQ

-112 PNFSLDGYVIVL
+112 PNFSLDGYIIVL

-134 SYLAIDLDGFQTD
+134 SYLAIDLNGFQTD

-162 AQIIIPNNSI
+162 AQIIVPNNSI

-194 ATTTNLVDAVV
+194 ATTTNLVDALV

-217 QLLGVNLQIN
+217 QLLGVNIQIN
-227 ENDNGNKDFESIQR
+227 ENENGNKDFESIQR

-266 GINFNFDQDSYIEG
+266 GINFSFDQDFYNEG
-280 EQIQINFTTEVPL
+280 DQIQINFTTEEAL
-293 QEPITILFSLEYQNF
+293 QESITIFFNLEYQNF
-308 ESSDYSDVNS
+308 DSNDYSDIDN
-318 VTIDSGADLGSV
+318 VTIQSGEDSASV
-330 LIDIV
+330 LIDII
-335 DDDIDEGDEDLMLS
+335 DDEIDEGDEDLMLS
-349 LDFENE
+349 LDFQNE

-366 RVNDNDFII
+366 RVNDNDFFI

-381 IDPTYSNVSNLF
+381 INPTYANVNNLF
-393 PENYYSNL
+393 SENYYSNL
-401 NGLAGQDLIIALQE
+401 NGLAGEDLIIALKE
-415 IISNTDLVR
+415 IISNPELVR
-424 AHSYSDV
+424 AHSYSDI
-431 KEILKEADVNPEN
+431 KEILKQADVNPEN

-456 RSKIDFQTTSSSV
+456 RSKIDFQTTSSNI

-484 FNSISADSY
+484 FNNISADSN

-502 TNIDSLRH
+502 TSIDSLRH

-574 VGQLGDLQTILSWND
+574 VGQLGDLQTILSWNE

-626 ENYGDI
+626 ENYGEV
-632 WFDNLNVS
+632 WFDNLNISVN
-640 TIQDAFEFYPNPT
+640 QNGFEFYPNPT
-653 NGKIYFNSYLD
+653 NGNISFNSYLD
-664 KVEVYSLNGQKLLN
+664 KVEIYSLNGQKLLS
-678 FKNVDMLEINLE
+678 FKNINMLEINLE
-690 KGLYLVSLYKEGKSS
+690 KGLYLIFLYKEGKSS
-705 IHKIIIN
+705 NHKIIIN

>member
-1 MNNFHPKIAFSI
+1 M
-13 NVILVRSIL
+13 
-22 LLERLGNRSL
+22 
-32 LSLASILKKINFIYF
+32 
-47 LKINL
+47 
-52 VKLRLIKKY
+52 
-61 ICKKNILHKSL
+61 HKSI
-72 TLFFI
+72 TLIFI
-77 SFIYINSYSQLFVNE
+77 SFFYINTYSQLFINE
-92 IDSDTDSVDQ
+92 IDSDTDSLDQ

-112 PNFSLDGYVIVL
+112 PNFSLDGYIIVL

-134 SYLAIDLDGFQTD
+134 SYLAIDLNGFQTD

-162 AQIIIPNNSI
+162 AQIIVPNNSI

-194 ATTTNLVDAVV
+194 ATTTNLVDALV

-217 QLLGVNLQIN
+217 QLLGVNIQIN
-227 ENDNGNKDFESIQR
+227 ENENGNKDFESIQR

-257 NEGSGVFLN
+257 NEGNGVFLN
-266 GINFNFDQDSYIEG
+266 GINFSFDQDFYNEG
-280 EQIQINFTTEVPL
+280 DQIQINFTTEEAL
-293 QEPITILFSLEYQNF
+293 QESITIFFNLEYQNF
-308 ESSDYSDVNS
+308 DSNDYSDIDN
-318 VTIDSGADLGSV
+318 VTIQSGEDSASV
-330 LIDIV
+330 LIDII
-335 DDDIDEGDEDLMLS
+335 DDEIDEGDEDLMLS
-349 LDFENE
+349 LDFQNE

-381 IDPTYSNVSNLF
+381 INPTYANVNNLF
-393 PENYYSNL
+393 SENYYSNL
-401 NGLAGQDLIIALQE
+401 NGLAGEDLIIALKE
-415 IISNTDLVR
+415 IISNPELVR
-424 AHSYSDV
+424 AHSYSDI
-431 KEILKEADVNPEN
+431 KEILKQADVNPEN

-456 RSKIDFQTTSSSV
+456 RSKIDFQTTSSNI

-484 FNSISADSY
+484 FNNISADSN

-502 TNIDSLRH
+502 TSIDSLRH

-574 VGQLGDLQTILSWND
+574 VGQLGDLQTILSWNE

-626 ENYGDI
+626 ENYGEV
-632 WFDNLNVS
+632 WFDNLNISVN
-640 TIQDAFEFYPNPT
+640 QNGFEFYPNPT
-653 NGKIYFNSYLD
+653 NGNISFNSYLD
-664 KVEVYSLNGQKLLN
+664 KVEVYSLNGQKLLS
-678 FKNVDMLEINLE
+678 FKNVNMLEINLE
-690 KGLYLVSLYKEGKSS
+690 KGLYLIFLHKEGKSS
-705 IHKIIIN
+705 NHKIIIN

>member
-1 MNNFHPKIAFSI
+1 M
-13 NVILVRSIL
+13 
-22 LLERLGNRSL
+22 
-32 LSLASILKKINFIYF
+32 
-47 LKINL
+47 
-52 VKLRLIKKY
+52 
-61 ICKKNILHKSL
+61 HKSI
-72 TLFFI
+72 TLIFI
-77 SFIYINSYSQLFVNE
+77 SFFYINTYSQLFINE
-92 IDSDTDSVDQ
+92 IDSDTDSLDQ

-112 PNFSLDGYVIVL
+112 PNFSLDGYIIVL

-134 SYLAIDLDGFQTD
+134 SYLAIDLNGFQTD

-162 AQIIIPNNSI
+162 AQIIVPNNSI

-194 ATTTNLVDAVV
+194 ATTTNLVDALV

-217 QLLGVNLQIN
+217 QLLGVNIQIN
-227 ENDNGNKDFESIQR
+227 ENENGNKDFESIQR

-257 NEGSGVFLN
+257 NEGNGVFLN
-266 GINFNFDQDSYIEG
+266 GINFSFDQDFYNEG
-280 EQIQINFTTEVPL
+280 DQIQINFTTEEAL
-293 QEPITILFSLEYQNF
+293 QESITIFFNLEYQNF
-308 ESSDYSDVNS
+308 DSNDYSDIDN
-318 VTIDSGADLGSV
+318 VTIQSGEDSASV
-330 LIDIV
+330 LIDII
-335 DDDIDEGDEDLMLS
+335 DDEIDEGDEDLMLS
-349 LDFENE
+349 LDFQNE

-381 IDPTYSNVSNLF
+381 INPTYANVNNLF
-393 PENYYSNL
+393 SENYYSNL
-401 NGLAGQDLIIALQE
+401 NGLAGEDLIIALKE
-415 IISNTDLVR
+415 IISNPELVR
-424 AHSYSDV
+424 AHSYSDI
-431 KEILKEADVNPEN
+431 KEILKQADVNPEN

-456 RSKIDFQTTSSSV
+456 RSKIDFQTTSSNI

-484 FNSISADSY
+484 FNNISADSN

-502 TNIDSLRH
+502 TSIDSLRH

-574 VGQLGDLQTILSWND
+574 VGQLGDLQTILSWNE

-626 ENYGDI
+626 ENYGEV
-632 WFDNLNVS
+632 WFDNLNISVN
-640 TIQDAFEFYPNPT
+640 QNGFEFYPNPT
-653 NGKIYFNSYLD
+653 NGNISFNSYLD
-664 KVEVYSLNGQKLLN
+664 KVEVYSLNGQKLLS
-678 FKNVDMLEINLE
+678 FKNVNMLEINLE
-690 KGLYLVSLYKEGKSS
+690 KGLYLIFLYKEGKSS
-705 IHKIIIN
+705 NHKIIIN

>member
-134 SYLAIDLDGFQTD
+134 SYLAIDLDGYQTD

-257 NEGSGVFLN
+257 NEGNGVFLN

-318 VTIDSGADLGSV
+318 VTIDSGADSGSV
-330 LIDIV
+330 LIDII

-401 NGLAGQDLIIALQE
+401 NGLAGEDLIIALQE

-484 FNSISADSY
+484 FNNISADSY

-690 KGLYLVSLYKEGKSS
+690 KGLYLVFLYKEGKSS

>member
-1 MNNFHPKIAFSI
+1 M
-13 NVILVRSIL
+13 
-22 LLERLGNRSL
+22 
-32 LSLASILKKINFIYF
+32 
-47 LKINL
+47 
-52 VKLRLIKKY
+52 
-61 ICKKNILHKSL
+61 HKSI
-72 TLFFI
+72 TLIFI
-77 SFIYINSYSQLFVNE
+77 SFFYINTYSQLFINE

-112 PNFSLDGYVIVL
+112 PNFSLDGYIIVL

-134 SYLAIDLDGFQTD
+134 SYLAIDLNGFQTD

-162 AQIIIPNNSI
+162 AQIIVPNNSI

-194 ATTTNLVDAVV
+194 ATTTNLVDALV

-217 QLLGVNLQIN
+217 QLLGVNIQIN
-227 ENDNGNKDFESIQR
+227 ENENGNKDFESIQR

-257 NEGSGVFLN
+257 NEGNGVFLN
-266 GINFNFDQDSYIEG
+266 GINFSFDQDFYNEG
-280 EQIQINFTTEVPL
+280 DQIQINFTTEEAL
-293 QEPITILFSLEYQNF
+293 QESITIFFNLEYQNF
-308 ESSDYSDVNS
+308 DSNDYSDIDN
-318 VTIDSGADLGSV
+318 VTIQSGEDSASV
-330 LIDIV
+330 LIDII
-335 DDDIDEGDEDLMLS
+335 DDEIDEGDEDLMLS
-349 LDFENE
+349 LDFQNE

-366 RVNDNDFII
+366 RVNDNDFFI

-381 IDPTYSNVSNLF
+381 INPTYANVNNLF
-393 PENYYSNL
+393 SENYYSNL
-401 NGLAGQDLIIALQE
+401 NGLAGEDLIIALKE
-415 IISNTDLVR
+415 IISNPELVR
-424 AHSYSDV
+424 AHSYSDI
-431 KEILKEADVNPEN
+431 KEILKQADVNPEN

-456 RSKIDFQTTSSSV
+456 RSKIDFQTTSSNI

-484 FNSISADSY
+484 FNNISADSN

-502 TNIDSLRH
+502 TSIDSLRH

-574 VGQLGDLQTILSWND
+574 VGQLGDLQTILSWNE

-626 ENYGDI
+626 ENYGEV
-632 WFDNLNVS
+632 WFDNLNISVN
-640 TIQDAFEFYPNPT
+640 QNGFEFYPNPT
-653 NGKIYFNSYLD
+653 NGNISFNSYLD
-664 KVEVYSLNGQKLLN
+664 KVEVYSLNGQKLLS
-678 FKNVDMLEINLE
+678 FKNVNMLEINLE
-690 KGLYLVSLYKEGKSS
+690 KGLYLIFLYKEGKSS
-705 IHKIIIN
+705 NHKIIIN

>member
-1 MNNFHPKIAFSI
+1 MYKTIT
-13 NVILVRSIL
+13 
-22 LLERLGNRSL
+22 
-32 LSLASILKKINFIYF
+32 
-47 LKINL
+47 
-52 VKLRLIKKY
+52 LI
-61 ICKKNILHKSL
+61 
-72 TLFFI
+72 FI
-77 SFIYINSYSQLFVNE
+77 SFFYINTYSQLFINE

-112 PNFSLDGYVIVL
+112 PNFSLDGYIIVL

-134 SYLAIDLDGFQTD
+134 SYLAIDLNGFQTD

-162 AQIIIPNNSI
+162 AQIIVPNNSI

-194 ATTTNLVDAVV
+194 ATTTNLVDALV

-217 QLLGVNLQIN
+217 QLLGVNIQIN
-227 ENDNGNKDFESIQR
+227 ENENGNKDFESIQR

-266 GINFNFDQDSYIEG
+266 GINFSFDQDFYNEG
-280 EQIQINFTTEVPL
+280 DQIQINFTTEEAL
-293 QEPITILFSLEYQNF
+293 QESITIFFNLEYQNF
-308 ESSDYSDVNS
+308 DSNDYSDIDN
-318 VTIDSGADLGSV
+318 VTIQSGEDSASV
-330 LIDIV
+330 LIDII
-335 DDDIDEGDEDLMLS
+335 DDEIDEGDEDLMLS
-349 LDFENE
+349 LDFQNE

-366 RVNDNDFII
+366 RVNDNDFFI

-381 IDPTYSNVSNLF
+381 INPTYANVNNLF
-393 PENYYSNL
+393 SENYYSNL
-401 NGLAGQDLIIALQE
+401 NGLAGEDLIIALKE
-415 IISNTDLVR
+415 IISNPELVR
-424 AHSYSDV
+424 AHSYSDI
-431 KEILKEADVNPEN
+431 KEILKQADVNPEN

-456 RSKIDFQTTSSSV
+456 RSKIDFQTTSSNI

-484 FNSISADSY
+484 FNNISADSN

-502 TNIDSLRH
+502 TSIDSLRH

-574 VGQLGDLQTILSWND
+574 VGQLGDLQTILSWNE

-595 FEKNRNNVIYNW
+595 FEKNRNNIIYNW

-626 ENYGDI
+626 ENYGEV
-632 WFDNLNVS
+632 WFDNLNISVN
-640 TIQDAFEFYPNPT
+640 QNGFEFYPNPT
-653 NGKIYFNSYLD
+653 NGNISFNSYLD
-664 KVEVYSLNGQKLLN
+664 KVEVYSLNGQKLLS
-678 FKNVDMLEINLE
+678 FKNVNMLEINLE
-690 KGLYLVSLYKEGKSS
+690 KGLYLIFLYKEGKSS
-705 IHKIIIN
+705 NHKIIIN